1 LTRNVL
7 LLACCAIGFVA
18 SCATSPEDDAPEG
31 DLTVSA
37 DDTAADTEM
46 NQAVA
51 DDKADNGLSYLAVAK
66 VAQAAGVSCSY
77 DRLATAV
84 AIAKAESGF
93 KATATNTLGNAHG
106 IDRGLW
112 QVNSYWHP
120 EVSVACAFS
129 PSCNAR
135 VMYSISSHG
144 KTWTAWWT
152 YKNGKHLPYMA
163 QARAAAA
170 ALCP

>member
-1 LTRNVL
+1 MNRKL
-7 LLACCAIGFVA
+7 LLACFAIGFVA
-18 SCATSPEDDAPEG
+18 SCASSEDDDAPEG

-37 DDTAADTEM
+37 GDTAADTAVD
-46 NQAVA
+46 QAVT
-51 DDKADNGLSYLAVAK
+51 DDKADSGLSYLAVAK
-66 VAQAAGVSCSY
+66 VAQDAGVSCSY
-77 DRLATAV
+77 DRIATAV

-93 KATATNTLGNAHG
+93 KSTATNTVGNAHG

-135 VMYSISSHG
+135 AMYRISSHG
-144 KTWTAWWT
+144 KTWSAWWT
-152 YKNGKHLPYMA
+152 YNNGKHLPFMA
-163 QARAAAA
+163 KARAAAA
-170 ALCP
+170 AICP